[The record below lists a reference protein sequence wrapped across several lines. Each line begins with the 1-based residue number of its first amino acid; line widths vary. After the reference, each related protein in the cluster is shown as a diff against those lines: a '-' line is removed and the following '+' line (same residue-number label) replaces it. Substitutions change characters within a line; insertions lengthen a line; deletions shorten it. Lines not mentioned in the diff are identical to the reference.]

1 VTSSRD
7 SEFDVN
13 LGERVSSF
21 TGLKEKKR
29 LIDFGTKD
37 RSRVEGDGSTVDLD
51 VAAAGLKRW
60 MYWIRITSATT

>member
-21 TGLKEKKR
+21 TGLKEKR

-60 MYWIRITSATT
+60 MDWIRITGAMT